1 MREASA
7 IEAALALASARNDGG
22 RDGMDEVEAAGADV
36 AVAVEI
42 AVVLVSAEE
51 AAVTSADAD
60 AGFAVDC
67 SGADAEGT
75 EVTVDAELNVSQPT
89 PPTTITAAA
98 VRINGLAAAMRGNP
112 RGQK

>member
-7 IEAALALASARNDGG
+7 IEAALALASGRSDGG
-22 RDGMDEVEAAGADV
+22 RDGMSEAAGEDV
-36 AVAVEI
+36 AVEAGF

-51 AAVTSADAD
+51 AAVTGAD

-67 SGADAEGT
+67 SGADTEGT
-75 EVTVDAELNVSQPT
+75 DVAADAESNVNQPT

>member
-36 AVAVEI
+36 AVEAGF

-51 AAVTSADAD
+51 AAVTGAD

-67 SGADAEGT
+67 SGADTEDT
-75 EVTVDAELNVSQPT
+75 EVTVDAESNVNQPT